1 MNESEKQ
8 ILLIAQEECAE
19 VTQAIS
25 KIFRFGYDSVYP
37 KDSVDN
43 NRAKLEGELGDLLA
57 MIQLMIATGIVQES
71 NITLAANQKKIKL
84 KYWSNI
90 YDEVADHE

>member
-1 MNESEKQ
+1 MTESEKQ
-8 ILLIAQEECAE
+8 ILLICQEECAE

-25 KIFRFGYDSVYP
+25 KVFRFGYDSVYP
-37 KDSVDN
+37 KGSTED

-57 MIQLMIATGIVQES
+57 MIQLMVATGIVDDDNVKQ
-71 NITLAANQKKIKL
+71 AASAKKIKL

-90 YDEVADHE
+90 YDEIAK